1 MRENV
6 SLEHMSTVQ
15 EIESAIKRLDN
26 SALGQLSNWFEDY
39 LAEKW
44 EHRFVADA
52 QAGKLDQ
59 LGAAADRAFEQGK
72 CRPL

>member
-1 MRENV
+1 
-6 SLEHMSTVQ
+6 MSTVQ
-15 EIESAIKRLDN
+15 EIESAIERLDD
-26 SALGQLSNWFEDY
+26 SSLGQLSGWFEDY

-44 EHRFVADA
+44 ERRFAADA
-52 QAGKLDQ
+52 NAGKLDQ